1 MQKMRL
7 FHLFALEIRLIKN
20 YCNQIGCKHFGPHL
34 RKYILAHNS
43 GKSGS
48 AAHNFTWVTTP
59 RKHQDR
65 RMWEWIDG
73 RTDRPYF
80 IGPFRLPP
88 GVQKHYSWLKK
99 SILRWEKML
108 VFILLTLLGQL
119 PCPKMCLVA
128 FQFWDVIHQ

>member
-1 MQKMRL
+1 MRL
-7 FHLFALEIRLIKN
+7 FHWFALEIWLIKN
-20 YCNQIGCKHFGPHL
+20 SCNQISCEHFGPHL

-48 AAHNFTWVTTP
+48 VMHNFTWVTTP

-73 RTDRPYF
+73 RTDRPHF

-99 SILRWEKML
+99 KHLKVGKDVSIYTTNSDGSASMSKD
-108 VFILLTLLGQL
+108 V
-119 PCPKMCLVA
+119 
-128 FQFWDVIHQ
+128 FWDVIHQ